1 MAGDTVEHF
10 TFEQRFDYL
19 RQFGTHCM
27 AYSTLQPDMRY
38 FDMPGVGYVAY
49 RQYCGTR
56 FALGDPVCAFADI
69 PRIIGEALRE
79 HRHTCFVQVRE
90 HTAMMLRDEFDLRA
104 LHMGVETL
112 LPLAEWNLTGKRKQ
126 VVRTA
131 RNQASER
138 GITVEEDRW
147 SAREEMDRVSDAW
160 LGTRRVRSKQMS
172 FLVRPL
178 DMRLDRDARMFV
190 ARREGQMAGFAV
202 FDPIYS
208 QGRIIGYTPD
218 ITRSSEDFRQG
229 VYYCLMLA
237 AAERFKSEGAE
248 ILNLGLSPLSSN
260 NGTPRSESR
269 LVTRGLNLLFERGNR
284 FYNFKGVC
292 FTKSRFC
299 GTEVPVYFAHL
310 NRYPFR
316 EILSVLALSKII

>member
-1 MAGDTVEHF
+1 VQQF
-10 TFEQRFDYL
+10 SFQQRREYL
-19 RQFGTHCM
+19 QQFGTHCM
-27 AYSTLQPDMRY
+27 AYSTLQPGMRY
-38 FDMPGVGYVAY
+38 YDMPDVGYIAY

-56 FALGDPVCAFADI
+56 FVLGDPVCAFADI
-69 PRIIGEALRE
+69 PRIMREALRE
-79 HRHTCFVQVRE
+79 HRQTCFVQIRE
-90 HTAMMLRDEFDLRA
+90 HTAMMLRDEFGLRP

-112 LPLAEWNLTGKRKQ
+112 LPLAQWNLTGKRKQ

-131 RNQASER
+131 RNQAAER
-138 GITVEEDRW
+138 GITVEEDGQ
-147 SAREEMDRVSDAW
+147 SPREEIERVSGAW
-160 LGTRRVRSKQMS
+160 LGTRRVKSKQMS

-178 DMRLDRDARMFV
+178 GVRLDRDTRMFV
-190 ARREGQMAGFAV
+190 ARREGQLAGFAV

-218 ITRSSEDFRQG
+218 ITRSCEEFRQG
-229 VYYCLMLA
+229 VYYCLVIT
-237 AAERFKSEGAE
+237 AAERFKEEGAE
-248 ILNLGLSPLSSN
+248 ILNLGLSPLSIN

-269 LVTRGLNLLFERGNR
+269 LVARSLDLLFERGNR

-299 GTEVPVYFAHL
+299 GTEIPVFFAHP

-316 EILSVLALSKII
+316 EILSVLSLSNVL